1 MPEWVRKTWLPT
13 LLFAFPILAFEM
25 WHGGVSPPP
34 VGTMTVVALLVVP
47 PTWWRATAGRSPL
60 GVGRGALSGA
70 LCAALIVLLPAI
82 YVVAATALKGPGE
95 GLGGL
100 STAAG
105 LIVLVGALVVLVPV
119 GAGLGALVVVLQ
131 GRGPAERPS

>member
-1 MPEWVRKTWLPT
+1 
-13 LLFAFPILAFEM
+13 
-25 WHGGVSPPP
+25 
-34 VGTMTVVALLVVP
+34 MTVVALLVVP
-47 PTWWRATAGRSPL
+47 PTWWRTAAGRGPL

-82 YVVAATALKGPGE
+82 YVVAAAAVKGVGE

-105 LIVLVGALVVLVPV
+105 FIVLAGALIIFVPV
-119 GAGLGALVVVLQ
+119 GAGLGALAAMLQ